1 MRHLSLSCSQITIRK
16 CANINHSKNET
27 KNKLHQNVKR
37 STTTFSNALTFVQ
50 VVVLTPGVTAKSEAV
65 TATPDTATA
74 PTAASPV
81 IVKVVDRAEVRIA
94 VPLVIVRSRAVLQS
108 AILRRSYR

>member
-1 MRHLSLSCSQITIRK
+1 MPTSITQK
-16 CANINHSKNET
+16 KNET

-50 VVVLTPGVTAKSEAV
+50 VVVLIPGVTAKSEAV
-65 TATPDTATA
+65 TATPDTA
-74 PTAASPV
+74 TAASPV

-108 AILRRSYR
+108 AILRRSYRENQGLSVNSS